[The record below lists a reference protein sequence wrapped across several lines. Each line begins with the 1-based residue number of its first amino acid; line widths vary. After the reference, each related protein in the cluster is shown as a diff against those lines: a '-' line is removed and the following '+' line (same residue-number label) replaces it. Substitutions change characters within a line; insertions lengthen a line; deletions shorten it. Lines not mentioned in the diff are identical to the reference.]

1 MPKRM
6 RTYHMVSY
14 PMHGARASPGRPLLW
29 LRLGAIA
36 LVVLIV
42 SLPVVFRHHARGP
55 GEGPLAA
62 APAALP
68 VRPNATPGGSQGPD
82 PVAHSS
88 PVVEPAPSP
97 PRPSTVPSLSGHLP
111 VVRGEAGGRYHV
123 QVGALTDQAAAEAL
137 VRRLRALGYAVRIVG
152 TQPYLVWVGGYLDAP
167 TAGRLISRLQAQ
179 GFNAVLSH

>member
-14 PMHGARASPGRPLLW
+14 RMQGARGSPGRPLLW
-29 LRLGAIA
+29 LRVGAVA

-62 APAALP
+62 APASSPA
-68 VRPNATPGGSQGPD
+68 RANATPGGSRGPD

-88 PVVEPAPSP
+88 AAVEPAPSP
-97 PRPSTVPSLSGHLP
+97 PRPSAASGVSGHPP
-111 VVRGEAGGRYHV
+111 VVRGDAGGRYHV
-123 QVGALTDQAAAEAL
+123 QVGALTDKAAAEAL
-137 VRRLRALGYAVRIVG
+137 VRQLRVLGYAVRIVG
-152 TQPYLVWVGGYLDAP
+152 VQPYLVWVGGYLDAP
-167 TAGRLISRLQAQ
+167 TAERLISRLRGQ